1 MTSLQRDP
9 RKQYVL
15 DKRNCKDLSITQKLY
30 HPECRKEA
38 SAEKAINPKPKPTP
52 TPTPKPKP
60 TPTPTPTPKPK
71 PNVPDLPPEPAIPY
85 SFTVPNYQYNYRQ
98 GQSYNPIITG
108 ATTGALAG
116 VMTGEAIRYTRAS
129 PPDGYSRVP
138 TEDPDIE
145 MGDEGEARPPPTLGG
160 RSARG
165 GRYTR
170 VPTDDP
176 DRLTETDVD
185 RPRFTVGQRGSY
197 YSRRLRAGARITPR
211 DLPVDKGFTLA
222 EEDIIARQQR
232 FTVPRPNVRSRISD
246 IQVRRY
252 RQIPEGMRTTDLDTP
267 SSSGLRFRG
276 RNLGDEITST
286 NLEEEGLEIPSLR
299 DIPLDTPAPPRLP
312 ITSRIPFISQ
322 MPRANP
328 PRVPAPSS
336 STRMLSQ
343 SEAELSQSRASASQ
357 LTDDLDSLITQ
368 SKADQSS
375 IGQAE
380 AKLSTAESMEAGG
393 ITANVE
399 QANIASIRTQDIQAQ
414 EGTELAEAEG
424 DTTADVGV
432 NIRSDT
438 NVDLSPEDT
447 VDTAVAE
454 GAESGILSA
463 LKDPKNYSRPIA
475 LLGGLAV
482 GAGVGA
488 GVGAISNAIVNS
500 ADKGTN
506 ENIAEQAQRQA
517 NNDKIGSIITNQITN
532 PMEYSPYAVAGNI
545 VQGIF
550 VGNRKAQTFAG
561 LSNTG
566 VMTSEDITNTLSS
579 VNDELKKADK
589 GTEKYSQLSALSSA
603 LTQASTSQYGGFGKV
618 ISYTNSQGNSEIA
631 FPLTSSQIATAIKV
645 YQQNP
650 NAFKGVDTTK
660 LQIMGLNPAM
670 SLGLTGATKTSIGY
684 IPTKRIDG
692 ASWTSGAGGGNWSDF
707 YLGKSTV
714 GSKMFNSNSD
724 INTLA
729 VPDSQQETI
738 LNDNY
743 ISQVDTIINAQTN
756 TQVKAY
762 LQYELDTFKYKI
774 GYLPTPPTPVPKPE
788 ATPAMSAELTELTDN
803 LAREKGDLA
812 SIQTSISNQQSLI
825 NTANTKISDITQSIS
840 TQKAQQQ
847 SQQLQ
852 SYQTQVNAY
861 NQQVA
866 QNIDVAEGQ
875 TASYNIAYARATN
888 TPLNAPVGRYLTN
901 TQIQSFQSQLASGQ
915 IKTTGVS
922 PITTLSPTG
931 ISTSASGS
939 PVVNQ
944 NALKTVPAN

>member
-38 SAEKAINPKPKPTP
+38 SAEKAINPKP

-60 TPTPTPTPKPK
+60 KPKPK
-71 PNVPDLPPEPAIPY
+71 PTPNVPDLPPEPAIPY

-108 ATTGALAG
+108 ATTGGLAG

-129 PPDGYSRVP
+129 PPNGYSRVA

-145 MGDEGEARPPPTLGG
+145 MGDEGEARPP
-160 RSARG
+160 ARG

-176 DRLTETDVD
+176 NRPSARGLTEGDVD

-197 YSRRLRAGARITPR
+197 YARRLRTGARITPR
-211 DLPVDKGFTLA
+211 DLPADEGFTVA
-222 EEDIIARQQR
+222 EEDRFERPQR

-252 RQIPEGMRTTDLDTP
+252 RQFAEGMRTEMDTP

-276 RNLGDEITST
+276 RGLGDEITFT
-286 NLEEEGLEIPSLR
+286 NPEEEGLELPSLR
-299 DIPLDTPAPPRLP
+299 DIPLDTPAPSRPL

-328 PRVPAPSS
+328 PKLPAPSS

-368 SKADQSS
+368 SKAEQSS

-393 ITANVE
+393 VTANVE

-424 DTTADVGV
+424 DTTADAG
-432 NIRSDT
+432 IDTTPDT

-756 TQVKAY
+756 PQVKAY

-774 GYLPTPPTPVPKPE
+774 GYLPTPPKPVPKPE
-788 ATPAMSAELTELTDN
+788 ATPAMSEELTELSDN

-812 SIQTSISNQQSLI
+812 DLQTSISNQQSLI

-840 TQKAQQQ
+840 TEKAQQQ